1 MLWNYCYLLSDCQL
15 LEYFDTAHKPDIDM
29 TNDKS
34 KIVLT
39 NHLLYI
45 FREGLLLGCGNPLL
59 DICSTVDDA
68 FLQKYGLKPDDAI
81 LADEVKH
88 KDL

>member
-1 MLWNYCYLLSDCQL
+1 MCVFFFNIKFLH
-15 LEYFDTAHKPDIDM
+15 F
-29 TNDKS
+29 
-34 KIVLT
+34 
-39 NHLLYI
+39 
-45 FREGLLLGCGNPLL
+45 FREGTILGCGNPLL
-59 DICSTVDDA
+59 DIIANVDDE